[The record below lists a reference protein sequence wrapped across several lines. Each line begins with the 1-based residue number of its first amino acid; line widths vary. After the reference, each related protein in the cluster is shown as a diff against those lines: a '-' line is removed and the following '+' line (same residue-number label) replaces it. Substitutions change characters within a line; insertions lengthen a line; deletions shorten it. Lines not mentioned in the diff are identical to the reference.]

1 MNVKMTR
8 GMRNNNPCNI
18 RKNPHTWWKGAIN
31 GRDPEFV
38 TFSDKAYG
46 YRAVFITLNT
56 YNRTH
61 NVWSIR
67 QIINRWAPKGDGKN
81 DPQAYIRRVCEL
93 MGNLPETHT
102 IVANAPYHDQ
112 QEEAIDFVMAMACVE
127 NGCKLKDINRS
138 EVEEGMYLAF
148 GKR

>member
-1 MNVKMTR
+1 
-8 GMRNNNPCNI
+8 
-18 RKNPHTWWKGAIN
+18 
-31 GRDPEFV
+31 
-38 TFSDKAYG
+38 
-46 YRAVFITLNT
+46 
-56 YNRTH
+56 
-61 NVWSIR
+61 
-67 QIINRWAPKGDGKN
+67 
-81 DPQAYIRRVCEL
+81 

-102 IVANAPYHDQ
+102 IVANAPYADQ

>member
-1 MNVKMTR
+1 MKRIWNTF
-8 GMRNNNPCNI
+8 CEDI

-56 YNRTH
+56 YNR
-61 NVWSIR
+61 
-67 QIINRWAPKGDGKN
+67 
-81 DPQAYIRRVCEL
+81 
-93 MGNLPETHT
+93 
-102 IVANAPYHDQ
+102 
-112 QEEAIDFVMAMACVE
+112 
-127 NGCKLKDINRS
+127 S

-148 GKR
+148 GAPR

>member
-61 NVWSIR
+61 NIWSPPINKVSAVP
-67 QIINRWAPKGDGKN
+67 INRHCGLIKILFSCLNENNRPN
-81 DPQAYIRRVCEL
+81 
-93 MGNLPETHT
+93 
-102 IVANAPYHDQ
+102 
-112 QEEAIDFVMAMACVE
+112 ACVFHF
-127 NGCKLKDINRS
+127 NSLTLPILYDKHSLT
-138 EVEEGMYLAF
+138 L
-148 GKR
+148 